1 LADLPVALRFG
12 ENRFLGLNHVSE
24 SRPLRGGNFNPF
36 KEPAMSAIVKQPVPA
51 PQAKTAADLLA
62 GATKKGK
69 SSNHLVYVGEV
80 GQEAAARWL
89 ALNAKLAETDRELGL
104 ARDQVLDLIRP
115 WHEETCARRRAHE
128 ATVVVETPTGALRV
142 SFQHR
147 YTKLALDREEHL
159 RQLLGE
165 NFERYFKRTVSL
177 KVKKEVA
184 EDPERLDAMVLA
196 LAEALGTEN
205 FASLFEV
212 EQSLAPTKTYTE
224 TSCQFPAE
232 TRAAL
237 NLIGVRQIVAL
248 AAK

>member
-1 LADLPVALRFG
+1 
-12 ENRFLGLNHVSE
+12 
-24 SRPLRGGNFNPF
+24 
-36 KEPAMSAIVKQPVPA
+36 MSAIVKQPACA
-51 PQAKTAADLLA
+51 PQAKSAADLLA

-69 SSNHLVYVGEV
+69 TGNHLVYVGEV
-80 GQEAAARWL
+80 GCEAAARWL
-89 ALNAKLAETDRELGL
+89 DLNDKLAETERELNL
-104 ARDQVLDLIRP
+104 ARDRVLDVIRP
-115 WHEETCARRRAHE
+115 WHEDTCARRRAHE
-128 ATVVVETPTGALRV
+128 ATVVVETPTGTLRV

-159 RQLLGE
+159 RQLFGDD
-165 NFERYFKRTVSL
+165 FERYFKRTVSL

-196 LAEALGTEN
+196 LAEALGAEN

-212 EQSLAPTKTYTE
+212 EQSLTPTKAYTE
-224 TSCQFPAE
+224 TNCQFPAE

>member
-1 LADLPVALRFG
+1 
-12 ENRFLGLNHVSE
+12 
-24 SRPLRGGNFNPF
+24 
-36 KEPAMSAIVKQPVPA
+36 MSAIVKQPVPA
-51 PQAKTAADLLA
+51 PQAKSVSAADLLA

-80 GQEAAARWL
+80 GCEAATRWL
-89 ALNAKLAETDRELGL
+89 DLNDRLSETERELAL
-104 ARDQVLDLIRP
+104 ARDRVLDVIRP
-115 WHEETCARRRAHE
+115 WHEDTCAKRKAHE

-165 NFERYFKRTVSL
+165 DFEGYFKRTVSL

-184 EDPERLDAMVLA
+184 EDPERLDAVVLA
-196 LAEALGTEN
+196 LAEALGAEN

-212 EQSLAPTKTYTE
+212 EQSLAPTKAYTE
-224 TSCQFPAE
+224 SNCQFPAE
-232 TRAAL
+232 TRATLQAA
-237 NLIGVRQIVAL
+237 GVKQIVAL